1 MKKLIHFLLP
11 LVVILALAGFTA
23 TAAPS
28 PAPATAAGPGTD
40 TDLSAIL
47 ARSAVKGYLTSLR
60 YSTATQNALST
71 FYLTPEVASGEVAL
85 ALAKLQPTD
94 YTISAENWL
103 NDTTYQITALL
114 PDANK
119 TVVADASKVSQRWQ
133 IVALA
138 WGDGATSSATATTTV
153 TTTATSATGQAIA
166 APATGVT
173 AKVVSPALNVR
184 SGPGTAYPAK
194 STLTQGDVVDVI
206 GVSGLGTWYQV
217 AQKGTL
223 LGWIGA
229 GPAYVSVSGNAENL
243 PVISAPAL
251 SGSASTSAGGN
262 SGVGKLILQTSSGG
276 DMYLVNADFSPLA
289 DGTQAKRLTSGI
301 DPAFSPDGSKIAF
314 TRWGSGDVGSVW
326 VYDLATGAERSV
338 SEQMSRPKAPT
349 WSADGSEVV
358 IGYQNGGRLQIEYKC
373 QDPDRNIPQGAYDFK
388 LKNGQLCFYMPV
400 DLHWSLRRVN
410 INTGAQTDL
419 PSDRYSYAP
428 TWDPAN
434 AWRVVFAG
442 SNGLGQLDLN
452 RNEYFA
458 FTKDLRDRGPIFS
471 PDGRKVALSYRQHLT
486 WDIYTIDTQTAQR
499 TRLTAPTLLEDN
511 YSSAA
516 PAWSPDSKQ
525 IAFVTNRTGQW
536 EFWVMNADGSNQ
548 RPLLPANLAKQI
560 PVTYNQVDE
569 RLISWSK

>member
-1 MKKLIHFLLP
+1 MKKLIRFLLP
-11 LVVILALAGFTA
+11 LVVILALAGFTTTA
-23 TAAPS
+23 TPAQ
-28 PAPATAAGPGTD
+28 APAIAGPAAD
-40 TDLSAIL
+40 ADLSAIL

-71 FYLTPEVASGEVAL
+71 FYLTPEVVSGEVAL

-94 YTISAENWL
+94 YTITSENWL
-103 NDTTYQITALL
+103 NETTYRIIAVL
-114 PDANK
+114 PEANK
-119 TVVADASKVSQRWQ
+119 TIVADASKVSQRWQ

-138 WGDGATSSATATTTV
+138 WDDGATTATV
-153 TTTATSATGQAIA
+153 TTTATSATGQTVS

-184 SGPGTAYPAK
+184 SGPGVAYPAQ
-194 STLTQGDVVDVI
+194 STLAQGDVVDVT

-217 AQKGTL
+217 AQKGAL
-223 LGWIGA
+223 LGWISA
-229 GPAYVSVSGNAENL
+229 GPTYVSVSGKTETL
-243 PVISAPAL
+243 PVVSAPAL
-251 SGSASTSAGGN
+251 SAPATSAGGN
-262 SGVGKLILQTSSGG
+262 SGAGKMILQTSSGG

-289 DGTQAKRLTSGI
+289 DGSQAKRLTSGI

-326 VYDLATGAERSV
+326 VYDLATGAERPV
-338 SEQMSRPKAPT
+338 SEQMTRPKAPS

-373 QDPDRNIPQGAYDFK
+373 QDPDRDVPQGAYDFK
-388 LKNGQLCFYMPV
+388 IKNGQLCFYLPV
-400 DLHWSLRRVN
+400 DLHWSLRRIN

-419 PSDRYSYAP
+419 PSDRYSYSP

-442 SNGLGQLDLN
+442 SNGLGQIDLN

-458 FTKDLRDRGPIFS
+458 FTKDFRDRGPIFS
-471 PDGRKVALSYRQHLT
+471 PDGSKVALSYRQHLT

-499 TRLTAPTLLEDN
+499 TRLTAPSLLEDN

-525 IAFVTNRTGQW
+525 IAYVTNRTGQW